1 MEGNRTG
8 DEAVGREMG
17 LRLTWQGGE
26 RVVGL
31 GWEEGKVLG
40 SKLLVRETW
49 ELSWIAIL

>member
-8 DEAVGREMG
+8 DEAVGREIG
-17 LRLTWQGGE
+17 LSE

-31 GWEEGKVLG
+31 GWEEGKVPG